1 MIIGKRVLVFALVLL
16 LINISAISFVSGL
29 DVFVSSEEVVGTIIN
44 DHNEPAVFKVTI
56 NNQGLSNTFELY
68 VFEKFLIEPSEV
80 VVAAG
85 KTETMEIQFFPIG
98 SMKDN
103 IGHVTVPYYIRS
115 KGKPDTGTQVGNVI
129 IKLVDFEKAFEVSG
143 ENINPDSNS
152 FKLYFYNVE
161 DKNYEKVDVVF
172 SSVFFGISR

>member
-103 IGHVTVPYYIRS
+103 IGHVT
-115 KGKPDTGTQVGNVI
+115 
-129 IKLVDFEKAFEVSG
+129 
-143 ENINPDSNS
+143 
-152 FKLYFYNVE
+152 
-161 DKNYEKVDVVF
+161 
-172 SSVFFGISR
+172 